1 MKCRHAAICRLFVKR
16 CCSVI
21 CRLPGWLKTIRPLP
35 PSKKM
40 ETMSRRTCARNCQ
53 IKAWANCR
61 ENVKLQHGPSA
72 VKSSNYSM
80 DHMAW
85 NHQIVAWAI
94 CHEIV
99 NTELYISALYKPH
112 VCICP
117 LLHFGLNSGIPV
129 IAALRDQW
137 FSQIHKHGHVCGYEY
152 NETNYV
158 HSKEVAFLACAEL

>member
-1 MKCRHAAICRLFVKR
+1 MISARAQERDLFLDQD
-16 CCSVI
+16 ST
-21 CRLPGWLKTIRPLP
+21 P
-35 PSKKM
+35 
-40 ETMSRRTCARNCQ
+40 ARITQSFYPVLNL
-53 IKAWANCR
+53 R
-61 ENVKLQHGPSA
+61 GG
-72 VKSSNYSM
+72 
-80 DHMAW
+80 
-85 NHQIVAWAI
+85 
-94 CHEIV
+94 
-99 NTELYISALYKPH
+99 TELYISALYKPH